1 VTTKIPLN
9 TSRLNS
15 DSNQFEELLGWI
27 LDEPRPPRRIL
38 DVGGGGSW
46 YDFAD
51 RLKPH
56 TEWMAGVDPDPTV
69 RERPWLD
76 EAHAATVEEYAA
88 ATGPQTDKFDVAVC
102 LYVVEHVEHPLEFL
116 SAIRSLLRDGGACFG
131 VTPNLWHYFG
141 LTSAAAARLRAED
154 WLLHKVRPAE
164 LIDAY
169 HSPVR
174 YRMNTIRALS
184 AKAEAAGFTSVEIR
198 GLDQA
203 GMFETYFPESLRAF
217 PRWYSRL
224 VNRIGSPGLCGS
236 LIFRLGA

>member
-1 VTTKIPLN
+1 
-9 TSRLNS
+9 
-15 DSNQFEELLGWI
+15 
-27 LDEPRPPRRIL
+27 
-38 DVGGGGSW
+38 
-46 YDFAD
+46 
-51 RLKPH
+51 
-56 TEWMAGVDPDPTV
+56 
-69 RERPWLD
+69 
-76 EAHAATVEEYAA
+76 
-88 ATGPQTDKFDVAVC
+88 
-102 LYVVEHVEHPLEFL
+102 
-116 SAIRSLLRDGGACFG
+116 

-217 PRWYSRL
+217 PRMYSRL
-224 VNRIGSPGLCGS
+224 VNRIGSPRLCGS